1 MFFPPGYMSPQSL
14 QHILKHKK
22 ANSGGVTIESLIERG
37 IIVVGSPDTV
47 RNQIIDYHYH
57 MGFQE
62 LVTML
67 TFGTMPAHL
76 SEKNIRLFAK
86 EVMPALKPLSD
97 REYKGFEPKKV
108 VAAQ

>member
-1 MFFPPGYMSPQSL
+1 MSPQSL